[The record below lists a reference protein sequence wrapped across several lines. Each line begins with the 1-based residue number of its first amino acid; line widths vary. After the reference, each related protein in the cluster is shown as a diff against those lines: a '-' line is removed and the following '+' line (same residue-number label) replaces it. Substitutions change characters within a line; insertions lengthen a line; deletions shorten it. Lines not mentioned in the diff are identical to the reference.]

1 MDRSQKTD
9 LVTSLKE
16 SLTTNAFVAV
26 IYYRGMTDKELYD
39 MRVQLKSK
47 ECSMKIAKNTLVK
60 IAIKD
65 TDLEK
70 LTPHL
75 TGPTAILY
83 SQDVVALSKVIN
95 DFSKQIKA
103 LEIVAG
109 HFNNELVDETA
120 IQNMARLGSLDDVR
134 ASFVGVLKGA
144 QSNFVRILTAP
155 EQGLAELKKD

>member
-1 MDRSQKTD
+1 MDRNQKEL

-16 SLTTNAFVAV
+16 NLTASAFVAV

-60 IAIKD
+60 IAVKD
-65 TDLEK
+65 TELEK
-70 LTPHL
+70 ITPHL
-75 TGPTAILY
+75 SGPTAILY
-83 SQDVVALSKVIN
+83 SQDVVALSKIIY
-95 DFSKQIKA
+95 DFSKQVKA
-103 LEIVAG
+103 LEIVTG
-109 HFNNELVDETA
+109 HYNNELVDESA
-120 IQNMARLGSLDDVR
+120 INSMAKLGSLDDVR
-134 ASFVGVLKGA
+134 ASFVGLLKGA

>member
-1 MDRSQKTD
+1 MDRSQKEN
-9 LVTSLKE
+9 LVLSLKQN
-16 SLTTNAFVAV
+16 LTSSAFVAV

-39 MRVQLKSK
+39 MRVQLKNK

-60 IAIKD
+60 IAVKD

-70 LTPHL
+70 ITPHL
-75 TGPTAILY
+75 SGPTAILY
-83 SQDVVALSKVIN
+83 SQDVVALSKVIY
-95 DFSKQIKA
+95 DFSKKVKA
-103 LEIVAG
+103 LEIVTG
-109 HFNNELVDETA
+109 HFNNELVDENA
-120 IQNMARLGSLDDVR
+120 ISNMAKLGSLDDVR

>member
-1 MDRSQKTD
+1 MDRTQKEN

-16 SLTTNAFVAV
+16 NLTSSAFVAV
-26 IYYRGMTDKELYD
+26 VYYRGMTDKELYN
-39 MRVQLKSK
+39 MRVQLKNK

-60 IAIKD
+60 IAVKD

-75 TGPTAILY
+75 NGPTAILY
-83 SQDVVALSKVIN
+83 SQDVVALSKVIH
-95 DFSKQIKA
+95 DFSKQVKA
-103 LEIVAG
+103 LEIVTG

-120 IQNMARLGSLDDVR
+120 ISNMARLGSLDDVR
-134 ASFVGVLKGA
+134 ASFVGVLTAA
-144 QSNFVRILTAP
+144 QSSFVRILNAP